1 MIGFATQKHR
11 KWSPK
16 PMLLKNKVVIF
27 VFQEHF
33 CCLKSLIFSLD

>member
-27 VFQEHF
+27 DFQEHF
-33 CCLKSLIFSLD
+33 SCLKSLIFSLD